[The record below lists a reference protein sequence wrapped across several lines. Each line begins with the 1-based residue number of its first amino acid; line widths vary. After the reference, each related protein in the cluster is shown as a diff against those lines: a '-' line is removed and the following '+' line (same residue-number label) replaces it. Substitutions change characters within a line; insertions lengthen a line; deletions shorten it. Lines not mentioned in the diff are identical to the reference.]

1 MHIDVQIREPALCP
15 QCRREAQPR
24 DLRGIIITFGDGR
37 AVTARFGCRSCG
49 QLFETESLG
58 LPQAVGR
65 PLEDDDSGD
74 CGQLARDL
82 GTAAGTTRFLNSL
95 RDAEGDDVES
105 RD

>member
-1 MHIDVQIREPALCP
+1 MHVDVQIREPAICP
-15 QCRREAQPR
+15 QCHCDAQPR
-24 DLRGIIITFGDGR
+24 DLRHIVIVFGDDR
-37 AVTARFGCRSCG
+37 RVTAAFCCRSCG

-74 CGQLARDL
+74 CGQLAQDL